1 MKVLLVNAAS
11 PTYQAYYNKARC
23 TLANGLL
30 YIAATLERAGH
41 EVQIYDGFVDER
53 KPEDFVEWKPALI
66 GFSVIAGPYL
76 EGSILQ
82 SKQFK
87 ALLPDVKTAW
97 GNLQPTVLPAQCVI
111 EPYVDFVVM
120 GAGEYT
126 MLELVTSL
134 ETGAPSLSEIKGLG
148 YKVDGKPVIN
158 ERRPFIKN
166 LDELP
171 DPAWHLVKMERYSE
185 IGLSTSRGCAYK
197 CAYCYHSAFDR
208 SYASELSAERVVEQ
222 LERVQKL
229 YKAKFV
235 RFNEDNFAFNR
246 KRLRQVCKILIERK
260 NKVKWACESRADLS
274 EADIIL
280 MKKAGCV
287 AMGLGPETGSQR
299 MLDFIQKGIS
309 LEQMEKTFWL
319 LTKHKIRIV
328 IYLIYGFPTE
338 TVDDMKSTRAMLDR
352 LDNPAYLLSRFI
364 PIPGSV
370 LYDYCVNNN
379 LIKAPQTL
387 EEWPEFIV
395 SHGHK
400 INLSQVPQEMIDEY
414 VAHFNH
420 TYAEVR
426 FMFTVRHNPGYFLLA
441 FTNPAKLCREMKELL
456 KYHLHMNKLQTIRK
470 EQYASVF
477 NAKPVPVEASLKP
490 RCSS

>member
-1 MKVLLVNAAS
+1 MRVLLVNAAS

-53 KPEDFVEWKPALI
+53 KPEDFVDFAPAVI

-76 EGSILQ
+76 EGSIVQ
-82 SKQFK
+82 SKRFK
-87 ALLPDVKTAW
+87 EILPDVKIVW
-97 GNLQPTVLPAQCVI
+97 GNLQPTVLPAQTVV
-111 EPYVDFVVM
+111 EPYVDFVIM

-126 MLELVTSL
+126 MLDLVQHL
-134 ETGAPSLSEIKGLG
+134 ETGSPSLPEIKGLG
-148 YKVDGKPVIN
+148 YKLDGLPTIN
-158 ERRPFIKN
+158 ERRPFIKH

-185 IGLSTSRGCAYK
+185 IGLSTSRGCAYR

-208 SYASELSAERVVEQ
+208 GYASELSAERVVEQ

-229 YKAKFV
+229 YGAKFI

-246 KRLRQVCKILIERK
+246 KRLRQVCKLLIERK
-260 NKVKWACESRADLS
+260 SRVKWACESRADLS
-274 EADIIL
+274 EADVAL
-280 MKKAGCV
+280 MAKAGCV

-319 LTKHKIRIV
+319 LTKYKIRMV

-338 TVDDMKSTRAMLDR
+338 TVEDMRATRAMLDR

-364 PIPGSV
+364 PIPGSK
-370 LYDYCVNNN
+370 LYDYCVEHN
-379 LIKAPQTL
+379 LIQQPQRL

-400 INLSQVPQEMIDEY
+400 INLSQVPQSMIDEY

-420 TYAEVR
+420 TYAKVR
-426 FMFTVRHNPGYFLLA
+426 FMFTVKHNPGYFLLA
-441 FTNPAKLCREMKELL
+441 FTNPSKLYREMKELL
-456 KYHLHMNKLQTIRK
+456 KYHLHMNKLQKIRK
-470 EQYASVF
+470 VQYAGVF
-477 NAKPVPVEASLKP
+477 SNPQPVAAKAIAK
-490 RCSS
+490 